1 MTESIEELVLVPK
14 SELDFLRNCL
24 KNGSNTTP
32 KESAMCENYN
42 SNQENFKAEEGF
54 EKNKAQKK
62 EKKTQ
67 KKEKEI
73 LDNDLLDQCIK
84 DSGILFDDCKMSEA
98 YDDDNVDDE
107 KMMTQ
112 DYNSQNEMKNQVQ
125 NVADENITSSPILE
139 TSNKNEKPCTVSTI
153 DLGEVLEKTH
163 PSICN
168 NKQEKCSMTWFRNGK
183 YCQNSSTLENCQNE
197 DQFFCNQSK
206 TCLPIGKKY
215 QNFLSFA
222 LCIKWLQAKCVMEL
236 SIVSKV
242 KMKPLKHAK
251 ILFPKKPPSNVLKIE
266 QME

>member
-153 DLGEVLEKTH
+153 DLGEVLEKTFSKICSRYKKSF
-163 PSICN
+163 SIF
-168 NKQEKCSMTWFRNGK
+168 KDFILSRPKIYKRLQRF
-183 YCQNSSTLENCQNE
+183 EN
-197 DQFFCNQSK
+197 
-206 TCLPIGKKY
+206 L
-215 QNFLSFA
+215 
-222 LCIKWLQAKCVMEL
+222 
-236 SIVSKV
+236 
-242 KMKPLKHAK
+242 
-251 ILFPKKPPSNVLKIE
+251 E
-266 QME
+266 QMLTTAFSKKQTRMFKNEKRFYEVLQRYGDNLIYIIPNEKRIQTMIGGNFRPWYKI